1 MSALKKRRRTDA
13 RVNPCLTG
21 RAHRPRVDRRE
32 GESRDEWTPEERKAE
47 GRCRRQGAEVALLCL
62 LQSVLLPVGES
73 VVNLPASRRDM
84 GHREGR

>member
-1 MSALKKRRRTDA
+1 MSALKKRRRTGG

-62 LQSVLLPVGES
+62 LQSVLLPVGE
-73 VVNLPASRRDM
+73 LGRQPPRFQE
-84 GHREGR
+84 GHGAQRG